1 MATYFIVCRNFC
13 LLLISAGI
21 LDKMALRSTKK
32 IKYHFELMFPLR
44 QVQLFCSI
52 KPALFITILLYTHF
66 LLKYINL
73 YGIYN
78 NETTDFF

>member
-1 MATYFIVCRNFC
+1 
-13 LLLISAGI
+13 
-21 LDKMALRSTKK
+21 
-32 IKYHFELMFPLR
+32 MFPLR